1 MKFEWME
8 RALDMARLI
17 GMKDLAPAKDIF
29 TEQFKPVP
37 TTA

>member
-1 MKFEWME
+1 ME

-17 GMKDLAPAKDIF
+17 GMTDLAPAKDIF
-29 TEQFKPVP
+29 IKQFKPVP